1 MRKTFTSD
9 MILKSEADFN
19 FPVLI
24 MNPLLTTAGHGV
36 PQGNILGYLIK
47 VSFTGKQISIS
58 RCEILEFHILL
69 M

>member
-24 MNPLLTTAGHGV
+24 MLTTAGHGV

-47 VSFTGKQISIS
+47 VSFTAKQISIS
-58 RCEILEFHILL
+58 RCEMLAFHILL